1 MADEISKLGSVIK
14 DISSSPNI
22 KNLNSFLSDFG
33 KDIKD
38 KFKTINEDKTSEVES
53 SEVSSK
59 KDKSKSNT
67 AEKVSQRYTLP
78 KIATPNLG
86 ANDSQSDILQ
96 AIYKLLSNKIRYDQI
111 KDERE
116 KSETASKIKD
126 YEFDYDT
133 SKESG
138 KSIDNL
144 DDFLKN
150 PFKGIKDSAKDII
163 EVFGSFKNILT
174 KFIPS
179 LVKIISNIMKFIPL
193 LSGALVEFGPI
204 LLGIGA
210 VGVGLKKAF
219 DIEDKPSLKDK
230 GQYVIDSEGNKRS
243 GKQVGEEGKSGS
255 GTIRRWDDISSGDT
269 GPKSKNEMEAA
280 LSYKGDNIGK
290 MTEAET
296 RAYAANVA
304 KTESTFNLGSV
315 NKFGY
320 VGQYQFGAEA
330 LAGEGLVDKSKLK
343 SARESSGKN
352 WYKGGQ
358 KAFLEDTSNWNVEG
372 GLKTYLT
379 SREMQD
385 KAFAGFT
392 EKNIKYG
399 MKSGALSD
407 ESSSAEIA
415 GYAKA
420 AHLKG
425 AGAATKLYK
434 EGISAKDAYGTSTE
448 LYARQARGAIQAMAP
463 EIEKKL
469 KSGEGKVIETSDRQK
484 TEAAKIEGAVK
495 TKEGTGVVVPYKG
508 SMVSKEDLK
517 VKGGLEGQAFA
528 GGNTETGTLNLARAL
543 QAQSDSIPGGVERF
557 TAFNDDY
564 HTKANPNSMH
574 TKGLAL
580 DMTIKDKEKSEESA
594 EKIKEHL
601 KQSGLSDSQFKVIDE
616 YKNPSSKS
624 TGGHIHINFADKK
637 AAESYA
643 KYSEASSGDTSKVAE
658 KNQKMMMAYAEK
670 VMPEGIEEEEEQE
683 ETSEKLIKEPTT
695 NKEISTETVTPASE
709 TKESG
714 MQADYSSHFDEMI
727 SLLENIANNIGGI
740 SEGKESKKT
749 ESDKNISTKS
759 DSSDSLSRELTT
771 KNPLST
777 ITDSISSMFGVT
789 PMQPELT
796 TKNPLSTITDSIS
809 SMFGGNSSGG
819 LETVGKVG
827 SMIPTISKTLGG
839 LFGGNSRGRNSSG
852 QLGGILQ
859 TVGKVG
865 SMIPTI
871 SKTLGG
877 LFGGLFEDPSDN
889 KNSNVGGNVNTNPDG
904 SIKGNTSSKVGDFS
918 TGNVG
923 GNFDISSI
931 GKSSSL
937 LDVVS
942 NVKDIANLQGMK
954 SGERLPSLQA
964 QNTSNLGELGVTTFN
979 GGSSVTPISSGGG
992 GGNSGGSSAPILSS
1006 SGGGGSSKNGDRR
1019 AGSSSTAMGINI
1031 GVRNEESVFQKAQY
1045 GIVRIV

>member
-193 LSGALVEFGPI
+193 LSGALVELGPI

-219 DIEDKPSLKDK
+219 DVESAPSLKDT
-230 GQYVIDSEGNKRS
+230 GQYAVDSEGNKRS
-243 GKQVGEEGKSGS
+243 GKQVGEMGKSGS
-255 GTIRRWDDISSGDT
+255 GTIRRWDDLGKDT
-269 GPKSKNEMEAA
+269 TEIQTSVDEGTKTL
-280 LSYKGDNIGK
+280 LSRITK
-290 MTEAET
+290 
-296 RAYAANVA
+296 
-304 KTESTFNLGSV
+304 
-315 NKFGY
+315 
-320 VGQYQFGAEA
+320 
-330 LAGEGLVDKSKLK
+330 GEGTDDAKARKAGFESGYDVPYGFGKYVKPDKPLSQMTVGEVKEFQK
-343 SARESSGKN
+343 KQIAATSGKVPGTKLGTGAVGK
-352 WYKGGQ
+352 YQVVQGTLSAQQ
-358 KAFLEDTSNWNVEG
+358 KLLGFSDEDIFTPE
-372 GLKTYLT
+372 L
-379 SREMQD
+379 QD
-385 KAFAGFT
+385 KIGRSLLEGRGYKKYREGKISEEQFQ
-392 EKNIKYG
+392 KN
-399 MKSGALSD
+399 LSK
-407 ESSSAEIA
+407 EWASIA
-415 GYAKA
+415 DPTTGR
-420 AHLKG
+420 
-425 AGAATKLYK
+425 
-434 EGISAKDAYGTSTE
+434 SAYGQST
-448 LYARQARGAIQAMAP
+448 G
-463 EIEKKL
+463 
-469 KSGEGKVIETSDRQK
+469 TSDSAIKEAIRYSKEHREDQK
-484 TEAAKIEGAVK
+484 KIELAENQKEESNKIEGAVPVK
-495 TKEGTGVVVPYKG
+495 SGGTELGTGIVVPYKESNKTEG
-508 SMVSKEDLK
+508 AVPVKSGGTELGTGIVVPYKESKLPKED
-517 VKGGLEGQAFA
+517 
-528 GGNTETGTLNLARAL
+528 
-543 QAQSDSIPGGVERF
+543 
-557 TAFNDDY
+557 
-564 HTKANPNSMH
+564 
-574 TKGLAL
+574 
-580 DMTIKDKEKSEESA
+580 
-594 EKIKEHL
+594 
-601 KQSGLSDSQFKVIDE
+601 
-616 YKNPSSKS
+616 
-624 TGGHIHINFADKK
+624 
-637 AAESYA
+637 
-643 KYSEASSGDTSKVAE
+643 
-658 KNQKMMMAYAEK
+658 QKMMITSSK
-670 VMPEGIEEEEEQE
+670 KIMPEDIEEEEEQE

-695 NKEISTETVTPASE
+695 NKEIYRDSITPVSE
-709 TKESG
+709 TKDSTTQAES
-714 MQADYSSHFDEMI
+714 SSNFDNTI
-727 SLLENIANNIGGI
+727 GLLENIASDIGAI
-740 SEGKESKKT
+740 QSKKT
-749 ESDKNISTKS
+749 EADKSASTMK
-759 DSSDSLSRELTT
+759 
-771 KNPLST
+771 
-777 ITDSISSMFGVT
+777 DSISSMFGVT
-789 PMQPELT
+789 PMQPELI
-796 TKNPLSTITDSIS
+796 TKNPLSNITDSIS

-827 SMIPTISKTLGG
+827 SMIPGIARSLGG

-877 LFGGLFEDPSDN
+877 LFGGLFEEPSDN
-889 KNSNVGGNVNTNPDG
+889 KNTNVEGNISTTSDG
-904 SIKGNTSSKVGDFS
+904 SIKGNPSSKVGDFS
-918 TGNVG
+918 TGNIG